1 MRFENIL
8 HIYWTKGIFISGKL
22 HYFDSSLSQ
31 VLNTTYGA
39 GSSLKNLVSRRFEI
53 SEESYMH
60 KRSLPKIEAHYN
72 IFLTRP
78 LNIVMSQL
86 FSVNNSPV
94 YLVRLRVISYFLNKT
109 YRGKCHAVG
118 KPVRG
123 QRTWSNA
130 WTSFKV
136 NNLLRLFI
144 SNMKKK
150 SQLDK
155 SPDKINFRL
164 TKKKYSP
171 AKKASTVSKVTHKR
185 VSWF

>member
-8 HIYWTKGIFISGKL
+8 HIYWTKGIFISGKF
-22 HYFDSSLSQ
+22 HYFDTG
-31 VLNTTYGA
+31 LNQILYSTYGA
-39 GSSLKNLVSRRFEI
+39 GGSLKNLIRSRFEV
-53 SEESYMH
+53 SEESSMSKKSVIAIEGHH
-60 KRSLPKIEAHYN
+60 KTFVAK
-72 IFLTRP
+72 P
-78 LNIVMSQL
+78 LNIIMSQL
-86 FSVNNSPV
+86 FSVNNNPL
-94 YLVRLRVISYFLNKT
+94 YLVRLRVISQFLNKT

-118 KPVRG
+118 KPTRG

-130 WTSFKV
+130 WTAFK
-136 NNLLRLFI
+136 NNSLLRLFI

-150 SQLDK
+150 SLLDK

-171 AKKASTVSKVTHKR
+171 TKKKSASKVIHRK